1 MVREPR
7 TRSHPPDSGPEL
19 RSLLPLLHLHR
30 WVSADAD
37 DVRLTNGRS
46 EDAEAAQESSTVN
59 KSIPQRQNK
68 NTMTF
73 FNPFHTWLNR
83 FFGQDIAR
91 TSTYYYHGVPGV
103 TAAKSLHVNLMSQMG
118 FLEREFKICTT
129 PVKPWQN

>member
-19 RSLLPLLHLHR
+19 RSLLLPLLHLQR
-30 WVSADAD
+30 WVSAAD

-68 NTMTF
+68 NT
-73 FNPFHTWLNR
+73 NDLQPFSHLAELS
-83 FFGQDIAR
+83 FG
-91 TSTYYYHGVPGV
+91 
-103 TAAKSLHVNLMSQMG
+103 
-118 FLEREFKICTT
+118 KI
-129 PVKPWQN
+129 

>member
-19 RSLLPLLHLHR
+19 RSLLPLPLHLHR

-68 NTMTF
+68 NTNDLF
-73 FNPFHTWLNR
+73 QPFSHLAKLFLW
-83 FFGQDIAR
+83 AR
-91 TSTYYYHGVPGV
+91 YS
-103 TAAKSLHVNLMSQMG
+103 
-118 FLEREFKICTT
+118 
-129 PVKPWQN
+129 

>member
-7 TRSHPPDSGPEL
+7 TRSHLPDSGPEL
-19 RSLLPLLHLHR
+19 RSLLPRLHLQR
-30 WVSADAD
+30 WLSAAD

-73 FNPFHTWLNR
+73 FNPFHTWLNC
-83 FFGQDIAR
+83 FFGQEIAR
-91 TSTYYYHGVPGV
+91 TSITTMVVPWPMGY
-103 TAAKSLHVNLMSQMG
+103 QM
-118 FLEREFKICTT
+118 
-129 PVKPWQN
+129 